1 MKPASED
8 TMSQILIVE
17 DDPMIQDLLD
27 EILQD
32 EGFDTVVA
40 ADGQTGVELAR
51 ADHPSLI
58 LMDIMLPVMDGAAAI
73 RQLKADPATRTIPI
87 IAMSAGATLVRHA
100 EALPADDVLRKPFNL
115 DVLLASV
122 TMQLKQA
129 C

>member
-1 MKPASED
+1 
-8 TMSQILIVE
+8 MSQILIVE